1 MCAFIILPDLGDPQN
16 AFTSIAMV
24 TLPAGLLG
32 VVIASVVSALM
43 STASGTLLASS
54 TLVVNDIIKK
64 YIGPKMSERQFLKTS
79 RITTLTIGVLTINV
93 SIWIQDILVA
103 LDVAY
108 AILSGA
114 VFFPIILGF
123 FWKRVTAK
131 AAFYSILASMIVII
145 VGLVINGPSSTQPIL
160 YGLATSF
167 VVITTITLL
176 SSNNDHKNESEVK
189 QDIKGK
195 ADMDTMAN

>member
-1 MCAFIILPDLGDPQN
+1 M
-16 AFTSIAMV
+16 
-24 TLPAGLLG
+24 
-32 VVIASVVSALM
+32 
-43 STASGTLLASS
+43 
-54 TLVVNDIIKK
+54 NDN
-64 YIGPKMSERQFLKTS
+64 FLKTS
-79 RITTLTIGVLTINV
+79 RITTLTIGVLTIIV

-123 FWKRVTAK
+123 FWKRVTAT

-160 YGLATSF
+160 YGLATEF
-167 VVITTITLL
+167 CRHYY
-176 SSNNDHKNESEVK
+176 DHSPKF
-189 QDIKGK
+189 Q
-195 ADMDTMAN
+195 

>member
-1 MCAFIILPDLGDPQN
+1 
-16 AFTSIAMV
+16 
-24 TLPAGLLG
+24 
-32 VVIASVVSALM
+32 M

-64 YIGPKMSERQFLKTS
+64 YIGPGMSERQFLKTS
-79 RITTLTIGVLTINV
+79 RITTLTIGVLTIIV

-123 FWKRVTAK
+123 FWKRVTAT

-167 VVITTITLL
+167 VVITILTLM
-176 SSNNDHKNESEVK
+176 SSKNEINQDVK
-189 QDIKGK
+189 GND
-195 ADMDTMAN
+195 DVDTIAN